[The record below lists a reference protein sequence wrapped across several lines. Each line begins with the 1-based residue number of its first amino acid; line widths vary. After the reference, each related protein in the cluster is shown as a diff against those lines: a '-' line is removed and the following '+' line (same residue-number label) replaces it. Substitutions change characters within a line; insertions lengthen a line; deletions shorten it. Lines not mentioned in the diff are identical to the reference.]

1 MTKNPY
7 EVLGVSPNASEE
19 EIKKAYRELSRKY
32 HPDANVDNPLR
43 DLAEEKFKEVQ
54 EAYDEIMKEQMVFQD
69 MLWDFNQ
76 LKPSECDKKQRYMKE
91 VFAECGE
98 NCYIELPFHAN
109 WGGHHVHFGSGIYA
123 NSNLTLVD
131 DGHIYIGDKAMF
143 GPNVTIA
150 TASHPINPEL
160 RDRGLQFNK
169 DVYVGENTWIG
180 AGVIIVPGVRI
191 GSNTVIGA
199 GSIVTKDIP
208 DNVIAVGNPCR
219 VLRNVSEKDYEF
231 FYKSER
237 IDWENL

>member
-1 MTKNPY
+1 MTQY
-7 EVLGVSPNASEE
+7 ERMVNGLIYDP
-19 EIKKAYRELSRKY
+19 
-32 HPDANVDNPLR
+32 AN
-43 DLAEEKFKEVQ
+43 
-54 EAYDEIMKEQMVFQD
+54 DEIMKEQVMFQD
-69 MLWDFNQ
+69 LLWAFNQ
-76 LKPSECDKKQRYMKE
+76 LKPSEYDKKQKYMKE
-91 VFAECGE
+91 LFAECGD

-109 WGGHHVHFGSGIYA
+109 WGGHHVHLGSGVYA

-131 DGHIYIGDKAMF
+131 DGNIYIGDKVMF

-169 DVYVGENTWIG
+169 DVYIGENTWIG
-180 AGVIIVPGVRI
+180 AGVVIVPGVHI

-199 GSIVTKDIP
+199 GSVVTKDIP

-219 VLRNVSEKDYEF
+219 VIRNVSEHDHEF